1 MCQMFLLIHRSDESP
16 VPVGE
21 MCIGKYLADW
31 PCLLPGMTGM
41 WHIFTNM
48 TIPIYLLLFIMCGQN
63 KAYYITILQTQSNVI
78 LGDFWV
84 TYLNTTETT
93 TS

>member
-1 MCQMFLLIHRSDESP
+1 MCQMFLLVHRSDESP

-41 WHIFTNM
+41 
-48 TIPIYLLLFIMCGQN
+48 
-63 KAYYITILQTQSNVI
+63 
-78 LGDFWV
+78 
-84 TYLNTTETT
+84 
-93 TS
+93 